1 MVIVRPLAIA
11 LVAWAVNGCSTHR
24 IPEPFAP
31 AGQPRASWTVRVG
44 GYLQEHEVCSSDR
57 DQRCVLPASTAGNPV
72 SVVVTVYLHPAGD
85 AETKYHGAFLI
96 GFVPG
101 HTGRGAERKVDFA
114 IPGGAKA
121 RALSVVSRVVESP
134 GTYPF
139 DIALFA
145 NVTGRTDP
153 HQFVETIVVDVGG
166 AAGAAPTLAAA
177 R

>member
-1 MVIVRPLAIA
+1 MGVFRVFVGTAIA
-11 LVAWAVNGCSTHR
+11 LAVSGCATHR

-31 AGQPRASWTVRVG
+31 AGQPRASWTVRAG
-44 GYLQEHEVCSSDR
+44 DYLQEREVCSSDR
-57 DQRCVLPASTAGNPV
+57 DQRCTLPASTDARPV

-85 AETKYHGAFLI
+85 VDTKYHGAFLI
-96 GFVPG
+96 GFIPG

-121 RALSVVSRVVESP
+121 RALSVASRVVDRP
-134 GTYPF
+134 GVYPF

-145 NVTGRTDP
+145 NVAGQTDP
-153 HQFVETIVVDVGG
+153 HQFVDTIVVQVGG
-166 AAGAAPTLAAA
+166 AAGAAATLTAG

>member
-1 MVIVRPLAIA
+1 MGVLRAFVGTAVA
-11 LVAWAVNGCSTHR
+11 LTVSGCATHR

-31 AGQPRASWTVRVG
+31 AGQPRASWTVRAG
-44 GYLQEHEVCSSDR
+44 DYLQEREVCSSDR
-57 DQRCVLPASTAGNPV
+57 DQRCTVPASTDTSPV

-96 GFVPG
+96 GFIPG

-121 RALSVVSRVVESP
+121 RALSVASRVVDRP
-134 GTYPF
+134 GDYPF

-145 NVTGRTDP
+145 SVAGQTDP
-153 HQFVETIVVDVGG
+153 HQFVDTIVVRVGG
-166 AAGAAPTLAAA
+166 AGATATLTAA

>member
-1 MVIVRPLAIA
+1 MIRIRPVIAALLTLAGSA
-11 LVAWAVNGCSTHR
+11 CASHR
-24 IPEPFAP
+24 VPEPFAP
-31 AGQPRASWTVRVG
+31 AGQPRASWTVRAG
-44 GYLQEHEVCSSDR
+44 DYLQEREVCSSDR
-57 DQRCVLPASTAGNPV
+57 DQRCVLPVSTAENPV

-85 AETKYHGAFLI
+85 AETKYSGAFLI
-96 GFVPG
+96 GFIPG

-121 RALSVVSRVVESP
+121 KALSIASRVVEQP

-145 NVTGRTDP
+145 NVTGQTDP
-153 HQFVETIVVDVGG
+153 HQFVETIVVHVGD
-166 AAGAAPTLAAA
+166 AAGGVPTLTAA